1 MTSRDDERDVQGEP
15 VEHFPP
21 GTGRPASGAF
31 FQAGYR
37 SVEELAGA
45 SESELAKLHGVGPK
59 ALRVVKAALEEQ
71 GLDLNP

>member
-1 MTSRDDERDVQGEP
+1 MTRGDRERDVPGEP
-15 VEHFPP
+15 VDHFPV

-37 SVEELAGA
+37 SLEELAGA
-45 SESELAKLHGVGPK
+45 SESELASLHGVGPK

-71 GLDLNP
+71 GLALTD